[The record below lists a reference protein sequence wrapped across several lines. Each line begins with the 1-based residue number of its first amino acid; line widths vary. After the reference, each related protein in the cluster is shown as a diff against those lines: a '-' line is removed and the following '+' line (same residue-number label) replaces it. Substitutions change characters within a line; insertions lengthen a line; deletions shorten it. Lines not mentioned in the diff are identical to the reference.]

1 MKRQRLKIGSELPK
15 MTYYMIMLY
24 IVIWYVHWNH
34 ILYVVSKT
42 EHRAYK
48 NRLKYT
54 CYFYAQNQREIQNN
68 KT

>member
-42 EHRAYK
+42 ERRA
-48 NRLKYT
+48 
-54 CYFYAQNQREIQNN
+54 
-68 KT
+68 